1 MADTTF
7 STRPE
12 EQPIWTALVVDD
24 EPSVRELLGDWLE
37 LQPGLKVVTAGSLAE
52 AERVLTGQPVS
63 LLVTDLILGKDS
75 GVDVIRLAY
84 TAQPNIVSIL
94 ITAHPTVE
102 TAVTALQSGAFDYL
116 IKPFRMEQLSVTV
129 RRALE
134 KGRLRRENMH
144 LREQVAVSEVIRAI
158 GSTLKLDQILSMVVE
173 TVRREFYASAA
184 SILLRTGGRG
194 NLELK
199 ALEGDAITMS
209 AASLKDFLHGRT
221 PATQAVL
228 ATARP
233 VLLGGHQTDMFD
245 AGTRAQD
252 LICQP
257 LITKGHCIGVLNI
270 VRKPGAGSCSEGTLR
285 SIEMTAAQAALAI
298 ENSRLYNDLYR
309 SYLDTVS
316 ALANAIEFR
325 DPYTRGH
332 TDRVKVLAQAIAS
345 KMGWGVE
352 RLFDLWMGCTLHDI
366 GKIGVPD
373 SILNKPGPL
382 TPDEQRQM
390 KRHTEIGAKMIEGVP
405 FLKPAMP
412 YIYYHHERFD
422 GAGYPTGLVGR
433 DIPIEGRILAVVDA
447 FDAVTSDRPYRDGRS
462 LEEAK
467 SELLSCSGAQF
478 DPEIVD
484 LFISILDDRGVITMN
499 GFDSALTPAGRYEP
513 AEPLF
518 TDSAPENPLRNACRT

>member
-1 MADTTF
+1 M
-7 STRPE
+7 
-12 EQPIWTALVVDD
+12 VVDD

-37 LQPGLKVVTAGSLAE
+37 LHPGLKVVSAGSLAE

-63 LLVTDLILGKDS
+63 LLVTDLLLGKES
-75 GVDVIRLAY
+75 GVDVIRLAHMV
-84 TAQPNIVSIL
+84 QPDIVSIL
-94 ITAHPTVE
+94 ITGHPTVE
-102 TAVTALQSGAFDYL
+102 TAISALQSGAYDYL
-116 IKPFRMEQLSVTV
+116 IKPFRMEQLSATV

-184 SILLRTGGRG
+184 SILLRTGSRDK
-194 NLELK
+194 LELK
-199 ALEGDAITMS
+199 AIEGDAVTMTTP
-209 AASLKDFLHGRT
+209 SLKEFLHGRT
-221 PATQAVL
+221 PTTQGVL
-228 ATARP
+228 TTGRS

-245 AGTRAQD
+245 AGNRTQD

-257 LITKGHCIGVLNI
+257 LITKGQCIGVLNI
-270 VRKPGAGSCSEGTLR
+270 VRKPGAGSCSEGTMR

-382 TPDEQRQM
+382 TPDEQRRM
-390 KRHTEIGAKMIEGVP
+390 KRHPEIGA
-405 FLKPAMP
+405 
-412 YIYYHHERFD
+412 
-422 GAGYPTGLVGR
+422 
-433 DIPIEGRILAVVDA
+433 
-447 FDAVTSDRPYRDGRS
+447 
-462 LEEAK
+462 
-467 SELLSCSGAQF
+467 
-478 DPEIVD
+478 
-484 LFISILDDRGVITMN
+484 
-499 GFDSALTPAGRYEP
+499 
-513 AEPLF
+513 
-518 TDSAPENPLRNACRT
+518 

>member
-7 STRPE
+7 STCPD
-12 EQPIWTALVVDD
+12 EQPLWTALVVDD
-24 EPSVRELLGDWLE
+24 EPSVRELLSDWLE
-37 LQPGLKVVTAGSLAE
+37 LQPGLKVLSVGSLGE
-52 AERVLTGQPVS
+52 AERVLTGQSVS
-63 LLVTDLILGKDS
+63 LLVTDLILGDES
-75 GVDVIRLAY
+75 GVDVIRFAH
-84 TAQPNIVSIL
+84 TVQPDIVSIL

-102 TAVTALQSGAFDYL
+102 TAVTALQSGAYDYL
-116 IKPFRMEQLSVTV
+116 IKPFKMEQLSATV

-134 KGRLRRENMH
+134 KGRLCRENMH

-158 GSTLKLDQILSMVVE
+158 GSTLELDQILSMVVE
-173 TVRREFYASAA
+173 TVRREFCASAA
-184 SILLRTGGRG
+184 SILLHTGSRD

-199 ALEGDAITMS
+199 AIGGDPQALG
-209 AASLKDFLHGRT
+209 AGASKEFLHGRT
-221 PATQAVL
+221 PTTQAVL
-228 ATARP
+228 SNGRP

-245 AGTRAQD
+245 SATRTQD
-252 LICQP
+252 LVCQP
-257 LITKGHCIGVLNI
+257 LTSKGQCIGVLNI
-270 VRKPGAGSCSEGTLR
+270 VRKPNAGTCSEGTMR

-298 ENSRLYNDLYR
+298 ENSRLYNDLYS

-316 ALANAIEFR
+316 ALANAIEYR

-382 TPDEQRQM
+382 TAEEVVQM
-390 KRHTEIGAKMIEGVP
+390 KRHPEIGAKMIEGVP

-422 GAGYPTGLVGR
+422 GQGYPTGLAG
-433 DIPIEGRILAVVDA
+433 DNIPIEGRILAVVDA
-447 FDAVTSDRPYRDGRS
+447 YDAVTSDRPYRRGRS

-467 SELLSCSGAQF
+467 GELRSCAGVQF
-478 DPEIVD
+478 DPAIVEM
-484 LFISILDDRGVITMN
+484 FIGILDDRGVTAMDLSSMFESPGDGN
-499 GFDSALTPAGRYEP
+499 TASHSAFQDVVPG
-513 AEPLF
+513 
-518 TDSAPENPLRNACRT
+518 NPLRNACRV

>member
-1 MADTTF
+1 
-7 STRPE
+7 
-12 EQPIWTALVVDD
+12 LVVDD

-37 LQPGLKVVTAGSLAE
+37 LHPGLKVVSAGSLAE

-63 LLVTDLILGKDS
+63 LLVTDLLLGKES
-75 GVDVIRLAY
+75 GVDVIRLAH
-84 TAQPNIVSIL
+84 TVQPDIVSIL
-94 ITAHPTVE
+94 ITGHPTVE
-102 TAVTALQSGAFDYL
+102 TAISALQSGAYDYL
-116 IKPFRMEQLSVTV
+116 IKPFRMEQLSATV

-184 SILLRTGGRG
+184 SILLRTGSRD

-199 ALEGDAITMS
+199 AIEGDAVTMTTS
-209 AASLKDFLHGRT
+209 SLKEFLHGRT
-221 PATQAVL
+221 PTTQGVL
-228 ATARP
+228 TTGRS

-245 AGTRAQD
+245 EGNRTQD

-270 VRKPGAGSCSEGTLR
+270 VRKPGAGSCSEGTMR

-382 TPDEQRQM
+382 TPDELRQM
-390 KRHTEIGAKMIEGVP
+390 KRHTEIGAKMIQGVP

-412 YIYYHHERFD
+412 YVYYHHERFD
-422 GAGYPTGLVGR
+422 GTGYPTGLAGT

-462 LEEAK
+462 LDEAK
-467 SELLSCSGAQF
+467 AELLSCSGAQF

-484 LFISILDDRGVITMN
+484 LFLTIIDDRGITSMS
-499 GFDSALTPAGRYEP
+499 GFDPVPTHSGQPDP
-513 AEPLF
+513 AE
-518 TDSAPENPLRNACRT
+518 